1 MNERA
6 TDSLPDAKPAAFAP
20 AELAA
25 AAAGLLWLIGS
36 GIYALQSEAGP
47 GFVTIL
53 APALLLGGA
62 GFAMN
67 RLRLLRHEAESLRAT
82 LAALRAEKPAA
93 PRSAPAP
100 RVVPP
105 AAPRLAPQAPVAAAA
120 APVAEDQSQ
129 LALDTTAQPA
139 PIHTDEFIRALN
151 FPDGA
156 DDHEGIR
163 CLRLALEDRDAAR
176 LIRAAQDVLTLL
188 AQDGIFMDDLTPEV
202 APVPL
207 WRRFAAG
214 DRGPSVAEIGGVHD
228 RSSLA
233 LTGARMR
240 ADAVFR
246 DAAHH
251 FLRQFDRSLHA
262 FEKSATDQDLSE
274 LAQTRTARAFMLFGR
289 VAGVFD

>member
-1 MNERA
+1 MTERA
-6 TDSLPDAKPAAFAP
+6 SDSLTEAEPAGFAP

-25 AAAGLLWLIGS
+25 AGAGLLWLIGS
-36 GIYALQSEAGP
+36 GIYALQSEGGP

-62 GFAMN
+62 GFAMH
-67 RLRLLRHEAESLRAT
+67 RLRLLRQEADSLRAA
-82 LAALRAEKPAA
+82 LAALRAEKPTA
-93 PRSAPAP
+93 PRIAPAP
-100 RVVPP
+100 RVVPV
-105 AAPRLAPQAPVAAAA
+105 AAPRVAQPAPE
-120 APVAEDQSQ
+120 APVAEDQSL
-129 LALDTTAQPA
+129 LAFDTAAQPA

-188 AQDGIFMDDLTPEV
+188 AQDGIFMDDLTPEM

-214 DRGPSVAEIGGVHD
+214 ERGRSVAEIGGVHD